1 MDDNKK
7 VQGGI
12 ELAKRKIEEIV
23 EELAVPI
30 IEENQCDLV
39 DIEYVKEGA
48 NWYLRLYID
57 KQGGVTVE
65 DCQRVSEALSDVL
78 DEVDPIDHSYILEVS
93 SPGLDRPLKTQRD
106 FDYFKGREVEIKL
119 YSPVDGK
126 KEFTGVLEG
135 LKDGVVTVD
144 TPEGKLH
151 FQKEKI
157 ASARLAFKF

>member
-1 MDDNKK
+1 M
-7 VQGGI
+7 
-12 ELAKRKIEEIV
+12 AKRKIEEVV

-30 IEENQCDLV
+30 IKENKCELV
-39 DIEYVKEGA
+39 DIEYVKEGP

-65 DCQRVSEALSDVL
+65 DCQRVSETLSDVL
-78 DEVDPIDHSYILEVS
+78 DEVDPIEHSYILEVS
-93 SPGLDRPLKTQRD
+93 SPGVERPLKSQRD
-106 FDYFKGREVEIKL
+106 YDYFRGREVEIKL

-135 LKDGVVTVD
+135 LENGVVTVS
-144 TPEGKLH
+144 TPEGKLQ
-151 FQKEKI
+151 FQKDKI

>member
-1 MDDNKK
+1 M
-7 VQGGI
+7 
-12 ELAKRKIEEIV
+12 AKRKIEEVV

-30 IEENQCDLV
+30 IKENKCELV
-39 DIEYVKEGA
+39 DIEYVKEGP

-65 DCQRVSEALSDVL
+65 DCQRVSESLSDVL
-78 DEVDPIDHSYILEVS
+78 DEVDPIEHSYILEVS
-93 SPGLDRPLKTQRD
+93 SPGVERPLKTRRD

-119 YSPVDGK
+119 YAPVDGK

-135 LKDGVVTVD
+135 LENGVVTVS
-144 TPEGKLH
+144 TPEGRLQ
-151 FQKEKI
+151 FQKDKI